1 MLPIHTH
8 HSVDTQYMFMV
19 QFFKM
24 LLGSFKNKVIL
35 QFLKNTS
42 FPLNL
47 NFHVD
52 PEEMVAQESDKL
64 VLEKRV

>member
-1 MLPIHTH
+1 
-8 HSVDTQYMFMV
+8 MV
-19 QFFKM
+19 QFLKM
-24 LLGSFKNKVIL
+24 LCVPLETKVIL

-52 PEEMVAQESDKL
+52 PEEST
-64 VLEKRV
+64 